1 VSARRKT
8 IDPARRGEHA
18 GEASTLH
25 PVFPLAKRARTPHY
39 ATKIARGRAV
49 EKKAEA
55 PRDYEELIRVIHDRH
70 GEMSKSYQKIALY
83 LTQNPNDVAVR
94 SVNAIGESCGVHPSS
109 FVRFAQA
116 LGYEGFKELQALF
129 QKRLSTAA
137 PGFEARVK
145 ALETELGERT
155 DRSAFGFMHDLIVRD
170 IASLKEM
177 LTGIEPGDLLKAVAL
192 LEKADVVYLIGQL
205 RSAPVVELLRY
216 ILTMLG
222 KRCVLLDPGGGL
234 ATHMARAMRKKDVLF
249 AVSFR
254 FYANEVVNVVEEAA
268 ERGVPIIAISDS
280 TLSPFARRA
289 RVLFAVPEHEY
300 TFSRSLAA
308 PMCLAQALTV
318 ALAARLQNDVETPRI
333 PTVTGQ

>member
-1 VSARRKT
+1 MC
-8 IDPARRGEHA
+8 I
-18 GEASTLH
+18 
-25 PVFPLAKRARTPHY
+25 
-39 ATKIARGRAV
+39 V
-49 EKKAEA
+49 EQKVEA
-55 PRDYEELIRVIHDRH
+55 PKDYEDLIRVIHDRYD
-70 GEMSKSYQKIALY
+70 GMSKSYQKIALY

-94 SVNAIGESCGVHPSS
+94 SVNSIGEGSGVHASS

-116 LGYEGFKELQALF
+116 LGYEGFKDLQSLF

-145 ALETELGERT
+145 ALEKELGERT
-155 DRSAFGFMHDLIVRD
+155 DRSEMGFMHDLVVRD
-170 IASLKEM
+170 IASLKEL
-177 LTGIEPGDLLKAVAL
+177 LTDIQPGDLAEAVSL
-192 LEKADVVYLIGQL
+192 LEKADVVYLMGQL

-234 ATHMARAMRKKDVLF
+234 ATHIARAMRKTDLLF

-268 ERGVPIIAISDS
+268 GRGIPIVAISDS
-280 TLSPFARRA
+280 TLSPLAKSA

-318 ALAARLQNDVETPRI
+318 ALAARLQNNAVNPRI
-333 PTVTGQ
+333 PTVTER

>member
-1 VSARRKT
+1 MC
-8 IDPARRGEHA
+8 I
-18 GEASTLH
+18 
-25 PVFPLAKRARTPHY
+25 
-39 ATKIARGRAV
+39 V
-49 EKKAEA
+49 EQKVEA
-55 PRDYEELIRVIHDRH
+55 PKDYEDLIRVIHDRYD
-70 GEMSKSYQKIALY
+70 GMSKSYQKIALY

-94 SVNAIGESCGVHPSS
+94 SVNSIGESSGVHASS

-116 LGYEGFKELQALF
+116 LGYEGFKDLQSLF

-145 ALETELGERT
+145 ALEKELGERT
-155 DRSAFGFMHDLIVRD
+155 DRSEMGFMHDLVVRD

-177 LTGIEPGDLLKAVAL
+177 LTAIRPQDLAEAVSL
-192 LEKADVVYLIGQL
+192 LEKADVIYLIGQL

-234 ATHMARAMRKKDVLF
+234 ATHIARAMRKTDLLF

-268 ERGVPIIAISDS
+268 GRGIPIVAISDS
-280 TLSPFARRA
+280 TLSPLAKSA

-318 ALAARLQNDVETPRI
+318 ALAARLQNNAVNPRI
-333 PTVTGQ
+333 PTVTEQ